1 METEEDV
8 VESEDE
14 VEKELRAAE
23 LQEKEAIET
32 SEEGEDH
39 FSSHTDTSL
48 REQQEKWTQQE
59 EMDE

>member
-32 SEEGEDH
+32 SEEGEDS

-48 REQQEKWTQQE
+48 REQQEKWT
-59 EMDE
+59 